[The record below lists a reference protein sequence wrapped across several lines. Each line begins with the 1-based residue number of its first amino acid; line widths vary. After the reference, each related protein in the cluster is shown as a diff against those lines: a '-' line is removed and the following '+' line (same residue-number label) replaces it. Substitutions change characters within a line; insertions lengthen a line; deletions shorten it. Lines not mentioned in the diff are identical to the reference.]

1 MEKGK
6 FKKTLII
13 SALVLAVI
21 LISITYFFAINN
33 YALIGNFLTELT
45 DIIMPFII
53 GIVLAYLLKGTCNFF
68 ERTLLK
74 MMSKSKLSP
83 KTKAT
88 IANLLSVF
96 ISYVVWAVAILLLAG
111 ILVSQVIDSI
121 SQFIHDVQYEYIDG
135 VVGWLVSLA
144 NDNGFIA
151 DLIGNQNMA
160 TLNELL
166 AVTPDEKLNK
176 LITILSQ
183 NEIISE
189 KLGNFLQGDSFD
201 AVGLV
206 NQIFSGAVN
215 FVSTIVTTVI
225 GIIISIFLLLGRKT
239 LARKS
244 VLMLHCLFKKD
255 RVVNAI
261 VDEAKLADRMF
272 AGFLE
277 GKIIGST
284 IVGLVY
290 YIALELMGVPYAPL
304 VAVVCGVTN
313 IIPIFGPFIG
323 SIPCGI
329 IILAD
334 DYTKVIPFVAFVL
347 IYQII
352 DGYIIDPHIV
362 GGNIKLPSVWVV
374 FAVILFGGLF
384 GFPGLLVGVPTFA
397 VIYDIIGKI
406 CAYSLKKNG
415 KYNLLIEFKREQAEL
430 DGDKKKKRKK
440 KKGAKNGATAD
451 ISSEELNA
459 ISETVAENVT
469 DKVADSIVE
478 AVAESMAEAI
488 AAAIAES
495 IPQNADT
502 DVTGSVSETVSEK
515 VAESVGEKVADTV
528 SEKVI
533 EALAHIKHDDVH
545 EKDHEERADNNNE

>member
-6 FKKTLII
+6 FKKALII

-33 YALIGNFLTELT
+33 YSLIGSFLTNLT

-53 GIVLAYLLKGTCNFF
+53 GAVLAYLLKGTCNFF
-68 ERTLLK
+68 ERVLLK
-74 MMSKSKLSP
+74 MMSKSKRLSP

-88 IANLLSVF
+88 IANLVSIFV
-96 ISYVVWAVAILLLAG
+96 SYIVWATAILILLG
-111 ILVSQVIDSI
+111 ILVSQVIDSV
-121 SQFIHDVQYEYIDG
+121 SQFIHDLRYEYIDG
-135 VVGWLVSLA
+135 VAGWIMSIA
-144 NDNGFIA
+144 NDNSFVA
-151 DLIGNQNMA
+151 DLIGSQNMA

-166 AVTPDEKLNK
+166 AVSPDEKLNK
-176 LITILSQ
+176 LIAILSQ

-189 KLGNFLQGDSFD
+189 SLGNFLQSEDFD

-215 FVSTIVTTVI
+215 FVSTIVTSVI
-225 GIIISIFLLLGRKT
+225 GIIISIFLLAGRKT
-239 LARKS
+239 LASKS

-261 VDEAKLADRMF
+261 VEEAKFADRMF

-304 VAVVCGVTN
+304 IAVVCGVTN

-329 IILAD
+329 IVLAD

-347 IYQII
+347 IYQLI

-374 FAVILFGGLF
+374 FAVVLFGGLF

-397 VIYDIIGKI
+397 VIYDIVGKI

-415 KYNLLIEFKREQAEL
+415 KYNLLIQFRREQADL
-430 DGDKKKKRKK
+430 DGEKKKKRKK
-440 KKGAKNGATAD
+440 KGKKGVAGSHNE
-451 ISSEELNA
+451 ISTEEIDVIA
-459 ISETVAENVT
+459 ETVAESVT
-469 DKVADSIVE
+469 DKVADSIVD
-478 AVAESMAEAI
+478 AVVESMAEAI
-488 AAAIAES
+488 AAAIAEN
-495 IPQNADT
+495 IPENVDEEVANSVT
-502 DVTGSVSETVSEK
+502 ETVTEKVTGSVGEMVADSVSEMVVEALSTKQETESET
-515 VAESVGEKVADTV
+515 
-528 SEKVI
+528 I
-533 EALAHIKHDDVH
+533 
-545 EKDHEERADNNNE
+545 NE

>member
-6 FKKTLII
+6 FKKALII
-13 SALVLAVI
+13 STLVLAVI

-33 YALIGNFLTELT
+33 YSLIGGFLTNLT

-68 ERTLLK
+68 ERLLLK
-74 MMSKSKLSP
+74 MMSRSKRLSP

-88 IANLLSVF
+88 IANLLSIF
-96 ISYVVWAVAILLLAG
+96 ISYVVWTVAILLLAG
-111 ILVSQVIDSI
+111 ILVSQVIDSV
-121 SQFIHDVQYEYIDG
+121 SQFIHDLRYEYIDG
-135 VVGWLVSLA
+135 VVSWILRMA
-144 NDNGFIA
+144 NDNGFVA
-151 DLIGNQNMA
+151 DLIGSQNM
-160 TLNELL
+160 TSMNELL
-166 AVTPDEKLNK
+166 SVSPDEKLNK
-176 LITILSQ
+176 LVTILSQ

-189 KLGNFLQGDSFD
+189 SLGNFLQSDNFD

-206 NQIFSGAVN
+206 NQLFSGAVN
-215 FVSTIVTTVI
+215 FVSTIVTSVI
-225 GIIISIFLLLGRKT
+225 GIIISIFLLIGRKT

-261 VDEAKLADRMF
+261 VEETKFADRMF

-347 IYQII
+347 TYQLI

-415 KYNLLIEFKREQAEL
+415 KYNLLIEFKREQAEFN
-430 DGDKKKKRKK
+430 GDKNKKRKK
-440 KKGAKNGATAD
+440 KGSKNAQSE
-451 ISSEELNA
+451 ISTEELNVIA
-459 ISETVAENVT
+459 ETVAESVT

-495 IPQNADT
+495 IPENTDR

-515 VAESVGEKVADTV
+515 VSESVGEKVADSV
-528 SEKVI
+528 SERVV
-533 EALAHIKHDDVH
+533 EALTGIKHG
-545 EKDHEERADNNNE
+545 ESHEESTESDNE

>member
-6 FKKTLII
+6 FKKALII

-33 YALIGNFLTELT
+33 YSLIGSFLTNLT

-53 GIVLAYLLKGTCNFF
+53 GAVLAYLLKGTCNFF
-68 ERTLLK
+68 ERVLLK
-74 MMSKSKLSP
+74 MMSKSKRLSP

-88 IANLLSVF
+88 IANLVSIFV
-96 ISYVVWAVAILLLAG
+96 SYIVWATAILILLG
-111 ILVSQVIDSI
+111 ILVSQVIDSV
-121 SQFIHDVQYEYIDG
+121 SQFIHDLRYEYVDG
-135 VVGWLVSLA
+135 VAGWIMSIA
-144 NDNGFIA
+144 NDNSFVA
-151 DLIGNQNMA
+151 DLIGSQNMA

-166 AVTPDEKLNK
+166 AVSPDEKLNK
-176 LITILSQ
+176 LIAILSQ

-189 KLGNFLQGDSFD
+189 SLGNFLQSEDFD

-215 FVSTIVTTVI
+215 FVSTIVTSVI
-225 GIIISIFLLLGRKT
+225 GIIISIFLLAGRKT
-239 LARKS
+239 LASKS

-261 VDEAKLADRMF
+261 VEEAKFADRMF

-304 VAVVCGVTN
+304 IAVVCGVTN

-329 IILAD
+329 IVLAD

-347 IYQII
+347 IYQLI

-374 FAVILFGGLF
+374 FAVVLFGGLF

-397 VIYDIIGKI
+397 VIYDIVGKI

-415 KYNLLIEFKREQAEL
+415 KYNLLIQFRREQADL
-430 DGDKKKKRKK
+430 DGEKKKKRKK
-440 KKGAKNGATAD
+440 KGKKGVAGSHNE
-451 ISSEELNA
+451 ISTEEIDVIA
-459 ISETVAENVT
+459 ETVAESVT
-469 DKVADSIVE
+469 DKVADSIVD
-478 AVAESMAEAI
+478 AVVESMAEAI
-488 AAAIAES
+488 AAAIAEN
-495 IPQNADT
+495 IPENVDEEVANSVT
-502 DVTGSVSETVSEK
+502 ETVTEKVTGSVGEMVADSVSEMVVEALSTKQETESET
-515 VAESVGEKVADTV
+515 
-528 SEKVI
+528 I
-533 EALAHIKHDDVH
+533 
-545 EKDHEERADNNNE
+545 NE

>member
-6 FKKTLII
+6 FKKALII

-21 LISITYFFAINN
+21 LIGITYFFAINN
-33 YALIGNFLTELT
+33 YSLIGGFLTNLT

-53 GIVLAYLLKGTCNFF
+53 GVVLAYLLKGTCNFF
-68 ERTLLK
+68 ERVLLK
-74 MMSKSKLSP
+74 AMSKSKKLSP

-88 IANLLSVF
+88 IANLVSVF
-96 ISYVVWAVAILLLAG
+96 VSYVIWAAAILLLLG
-111 ILVSQVIDSI
+111 ITVSQVIDSI
-121 SQFIHDVQYEYIDG
+121 SQFIYDLRYEYIDG
-135 VVGWLVSLA
+135 VASWIESMA
-144 NDNGFIA
+144 NDHSFIA
-151 DLIGNQNMA
+151 DLIGTQNLTA
-160 TLNELL
+160 IGELL
-166 AVTPDEKLNK
+166 AVSPDEKINK
-176 LITILSQ
+176 LINILNQ
-183 NEIISE
+183 NDIISE
-189 KLGNFLQGDSFD
+189 SLGSFLQSGNLD

-206 NQIFSGAVN
+206 NQIFNGAVN
-215 FVSTIVTTVI
+215 FVSTIVTSVI
-225 GIIISIFLLLGRKT
+225 GIIISIFILLGRKT

-244 VLMLHCLFKKD
+244 VIMLHCFFKKD

-261 VDEAKLADRMF
+261 VEEAKFADRMF

-347 IYQII
+347 LYQLI

-362 GGNIKLPSVWVV
+362 GGNIKLPSIWVV
-374 FAVILFGGLF
+374 FAVVLFGGLF

-415 KYNLLIEFKREQAEL
+415 KYNLLIEFRREQAEL
-430 DGDKKKKRKK
+430 DGEKNKKRKK
-440 KKGAKNGATAD
+440 KGSKGSAKSNNE
-451 ISSEELNA
+451 ISNEEIDVIA
-459 ISETVAENVT
+459 ETVAESVT
-469 DKVADSIVE
+469 DKVADSIVD
-478 AVAESMAEAI
+478 AVVESMAEAI
-488 AAAIAES
+488 AAAIAEN
-495 IPQNADT
+495 IPENVDEELANSVT
-502 DVTGSVSETVSEK
+502 ETVTERVTGSVGEMVADSVSEK
-515 VAESVGEKVADTV
+515 VV
-528 SEKVI
+528 
-533 EALAHIKHDDVH
+533 EALASKQ
-545 EKDHEERADNNNE
+545 ETESESGNE

>member
-6 FKKTLII
+6 FKKALII
-13 SALVLAVI
+13 SALVLVVT

-33 YALIGNFLTELT
+33 YSLIGNFLTELT

-53 GIVLAYLLKGTCNFF
+53 GVVLAYLLKGTCNFF

-74 MMSKSKLSP
+74 MMSKIKWLSP

-96 ISYVVWAVAILLLAG
+96 ISYVVWAAAILLLAG

-121 SQFIHDVQYEYIDG
+121 SQFIHDLQYEYIDG
-135 VVGWLVSLA
+135 VVGWVLNLA
-144 NDNGFIA
+144 NDNGFVA
-151 DLIGNQNMA
+151 DLIGSKNME
-160 TLNELL
+160 TLNKLL
-166 AVTPDEKLNK
+166 LVSPDEKLK
-176 LITILSQ
+176 ELITILSQ

-189 KLGNFLQGDSFD
+189 QLGSFLQGGNFD
-201 AVGLV
+201 AMGLV
-206 NQIFSGAVN
+206 NQIFNGAVN

-239 LARKS
+239 LSRKS

-272 AGFLE
+272 AGFIE

-347 IYQII
+347 FYQLI

-397 VIYDIIGKI
+397 VIYDIVGKI

-415 KYNLLIEFKREQAEL
+415 KYNLLIEFKREQADL
-430 DGDKKKKRKK
+430 DGEKKKKRKK
-440 KKGAKNGATAD
+440 KAGKN
-451 ISSEELNA
+451 SSENNEEMSTEDLHIIA
-459 ISETVAENVT
+459 DSVADHVT
-469 DKVADSIVE
+469 DKVADSIVD

-488 AAAIAES
+488 AAAIAEN
-495 IPQNADT
+495 IPENVDKEVADSVT
-502 DVTGSVSETVSEK
+502 EKITEKVTGSVSE
-515 VAESVGEKVADTV
+515 KVADSV
-528 SEKVI
+528 SEMVV
-533 EALAHIKHDDVH
+533 EALIAKQDED
-545 EKDHEERADNNNE
+545 ATTSNETNE

>member
-6 FKKTLII
+6 FKKSLII
-13 SALVLAVI
+13 SALVLAVL

-33 YALIGNFLTELT
+33 YALIVGFLTNLT

-68 ERTLLK
+68 ERLLLK
-74 MMSKSKLSP
+74 MMSKSKFSP

-88 IANLLSVF
+88 IANLVSIFV
-96 ISYVVWAVAILLLAG
+96 SYIVWATAILILLG
-111 ILVSQVIDSI
+111 ILVSQVIDSV
-121 SQFIHDVQYEYIDG
+121 SQFIHDLRYEYIDG
-135 VVGWLVSLA
+135 VAGWIMSIA
-144 NDNGFIA
+144 NDNSFVA
-151 DLIGNQNMA
+151 DLIGSQNMA

-166 AVTPDEKLNK
+166 AVSPDEKLNK
-176 LITILSQ
+176 LIAILSQ

-189 KLGNFLQGDSFD
+189 SLGNFLQSEDFD

-215 FVSTIVTTVI
+215 FVSTIVTSVI
-225 GIIISIFLLLGRKT
+225 GIIISIFLLAGRKT
-239 LARKS
+239 LASKS

-261 VDEAKLADRMF
+261 VEEVKFADRMF

-347 IYQII
+347 TYQLI

-374 FAVILFGGLF
+374 FAVVLFGGLF

-430 DGDKKKKRKK
+430 DGEKKKKRKK
-440 KKGAKNGATAD
+440 KGSKNGASAN
-451 ISSEELNA
+451 ISSEELDA
-459 ISETVAENVT
+459 ISETVAESVT
-469 DKVADSIVE
+469 DKVADSIVD
-478 AVAESMAEAI
+478 AVAESMAEVI

-495 IPQNADT
+495 IPKNTDT

-528 SEKVI
+528 SEKVM
-533 EALAHIKHDDVH
+533 EALTGVK
-545 EKDHEERADNNNE
+545 HEEIREESAENNNE

>member
-6 FKKTLII
+6 FKRSLII
-13 SALVLAVI
+13 AALALAVI
-21 LISITYFFAINN
+21 LISITFFFAITN
-33 YALIGNFLTELT
+33 YSLIGGFLANLT

-53 GIVLAYLLKGTCNFF
+53 GAVLAYLLKGTCNFF
-68 ERTLLK
+68 ERILLK
-74 MMSKSKLSP
+74 MMSKNKRLSP
-83 KTKAT
+83 KAKAT
-88 IANLLSVF
+88 IATIVSIFV
-96 ISYVVWAVAILLLAG
+96 SYVLWAAAILVLLG

-121 SQFIHDVQYEYIDG
+121 SQFIHDLRFEYIDG
-135 VVGWLVSLA
+135 ITSLIVNLA
-144 NDNGFIA
+144 NDNGFVA
-151 DLIGNQNMA
+151 DLIGSQNLTAM
-160 TLNELL
+160 NELL
-166 AVTPDEKLNK
+166 AVSPDEKINK
-176 LITILSQ
+176 LIAILSQ
-183 NEIISE
+183 NELISE
-189 KLGNFLQGDSFD
+189 SLGNFLQSDNFD

-206 NQIFSGAVN
+206 NQIFSGAVG

-225 GIIISIFLLLGRKT
+225 GIIISIFLLIGRKT
-239 LARKS
+239 LAQKS
-244 VLMLHCLFKKD
+244 VLLLHCLFKKD

-261 VDEAKLADRMF
+261 VEEAKFADRMF

-313 IIPIFGPFIG
+313 IIPIFGPFMG

-347 IYQII
+347 IYQLI

-374 FAVILFGGLF
+374 FAVVLFGGLF

-397 VIYDIIGKI
+397 VIYDIVGKI

-415 KYNLLIEFKREQAEL
+415 KYNLLIEFKREQAEFH
-430 DGDKKKKRKK
+430 GEKKKKKK
-440 KKGAKNGATAD
+440 KKGSKGENGD
-451 ISSEELNA
+451 ISTEDIDA
-459 ISETVAENVT
+459 IAETVAESVT

-495 IPQNADT
+495 IPENVDQT
-502 DVTGSVSETVSEK
+502 VTGSVSETVSEK
-515 VAESVGEKVADTV
+515 VAESVGEKVADSV
-528 SEKVI
+528 SEKVV
-533 EALAHIKHDDVH
+533 EALTGVKHGESHD
-545 EKDHEERADNNNE
+545 ESAENNNE

>member
-6 FKKTLII
+6 FKRSLII
-13 SALVLAVI
+13 AALALAVI
-21 LISITYFFAINN
+21 LISITFFFAITH
-33 YALIGNFLTELT
+33 YSLIGGFLTNLT

-53 GIVLAYLLKGTCNFF
+53 GAVLAYLLKGTCNFF
-68 ERTLLK
+68 ERILLK
-74 MMSKSKLSP
+74 MMSKNKRLSP
-83 KTKAT
+83 KAKAT
-88 IANLLSVF
+88 IATIVSIFV
-96 ISYVVWAVAILLLAG
+96 SYVLWAAAILVLLG

-121 SQFIHDVQYEYIDG
+121 SQFIHDLRFEYIDG
-135 VVGWLVSLA
+135 ITSLIVNLA
-144 NDNGFIA
+144 NDNGFVA
-151 DLIGNQNMA
+151 DLIGSQNLTAM
-160 TLNELL
+160 NELL
-166 AVTPDEKLNK
+166 AVSPDEKINK
-176 LITILSQ
+176 LIAILSQ
-183 NEIISE
+183 NELISE
-189 KLGNFLQGDSFD
+189 SFGNFLQSDNFD

-206 NQIFSGAVN
+206 NQIFSGAVG

-225 GIIISIFLLLGRKT
+225 GIIISIFLLIGRKT
-239 LARKS
+239 LAQKS
-244 VLMLHCLFKKD
+244 VLLLHCLFKKD

-261 VDEAKLADRMF
+261 VEEAKFADKMF

-313 IIPIFGPFIG
+313 IIPIFGPFMG

-347 IYQII
+347 IYQLI

-374 FAVILFGGLF
+374 FAVVLFGGLF

-397 VIYDIIGKI
+397 VIYDIVGKI

-415 KYNLLIEFKREQAEL
+415 KYNLLIEFKREQAEFH
-430 DGDKKKKRKK
+430 GEKKKKKK
-440 KKGAKNGATAD
+440 KKGSKGESGEISTED
-451 ISSEELNA
+451 IDA
-459 ISETVAENVT
+459 IAETVAESVT

-495 IPQNADT
+495 IPENADHT
-502 DVTGSVSETVSEK
+502 VTGSVSETVSEK
-515 VAESVGEKVADTV
+515 VAESVGEKVADSV
-528 SEKVI
+528 SEKVV
-533 EALAHIKHDDVH
+533 EALTGIKHG
-545 EKDHEERADNNNE
+545 ESHEESAENNNE